1 MSVSPVK
8 QRLRI
13 TYGKSGALK
22 YTSNLDVAKIWERT
36 LRRANLPILYTKGFN
51 TRPRMQLASPLPL
64 GITSDCEL
72 LDVSLR
78 EIIDTGGWIERIQAV
93 SPNGLTIHSIKEVDP
108 KSPALQTLIRSGE
121 YHIRFE
127 DGVARS
133 ELQQKIDDILAQD
146 QIIVTRQR
154 KRKTVQ
160 YDMRPLIINLSIDEY
175 NNLQAHLA
183 VGDQGNLRPDLLLEY
198 LEYQSIYVS
207 VHRSKLHFVESR

>member
-78 EIIDTGGWIERIQAV
+78 ESIEIDGWVEKIQAV
-93 SPNGLTIHSIKEVDP
+93 SPIGLVIHEINDVDP

-121 YHIRFE
+121 YRIHFE
-127 DGVARS
+127 DGIDAA
-133 ELQQKIDDILAQD
+133 ELQQKINEILSQD

-160 YDMRPLIINLSIDEY
+160 YDMRPLILNLSIEG
-175 NNLQAHLA
+175 NNDLNAHLA
-183 VGDQGNLRPDLLLEY
+183 VGDQGNLRPDLLIEY
-198 LEYQSIYVS
+198 LGYENSFVS
-207 VHRSKLHFVESR
+207 VHRTKLHFIESR